1 MQQISEKRTDRLSGW
16 WKLPCMAFFTLC
28 VSVCSRAAATFRT
41 DWIWHQLNPNSHLF
55 IGIHMTVMS
64 LLVQESQHPSRKKN
78 NSCTTSE
85 QRSRESNGVCVC
97 TMSSYLPLSR
107 SSASLSPHVPDPAL
121 SGRKTILNKPNSAQT
136 IFPSCLAE
144 AILTIN
150 VFA

>member
-1 MQQISEKRTDRLSGW
+1 METSVHGILYSLCECVFSCCCNIQNRLDLTPVES
-16 WKLPCMAFFTLC
+16 KLTSIHRYTHDSDVFTC
-28 VSVCSRAAATFRT
+28 TRVTAS
-41 DWIWHQLNPNSHLF
+41 IQ
-55 IGIHMTVMS
+55 
-64 LLVQESQHPSRKKN
+64 KKK